1 MGDGWSIA
9 WRTYEA
15 SMWGVPQRRLRIYLV
30 ADFAGER
37 ASEIL
42 FKQQGLSGDLEP
54 SIEAWQS
61 VAGNASGRANGSCES
76 E

>member
-15 SMWGVPQRRLRIYLV
+15 SLWGVPQRRLRIYLV

-42 FKQQGLSGDLEP
+42 FKQQSLSGNLEQ
-54 SIEAWQS
+54 SIEAWQNATRN
-61 VAGNASGRANGSCES
+61 VAGCADGSREA